1 MKKQIRY
8 GVVGLGHI
16 AQVAVLPAFKHAQKN
31 SVLTA
36 FVTDDPYKA
45 KKLGSKYD
53 VENIYH
59 YNEFDDLLKD
69 DVVDALYI
77 CLPNNLHASFAAKAL
92 RAGVH
97 VLCEKPLA
105 LTLYQAERMREAAVA
120 GKTKLMTAY
129 RLHFEAS
136 YLKALEM
143 CKSGKLGD
151 LRYFSS
157 DFSFQVKDP
166 QNIRLKQVTGGGPVW
181 DIGIYCINAVRNL
194 FQSEPIEVF
203 AFQSVGKDP
212 KFSQVEEA
220 VNVVMRFPEDRLAS
234 FNCSFGAAA
243 TSEFNVYGTKG
254 SLCVENAYEYATAR
268 TLTLKIDEKKQTHKY
283 KKCDQFA
290 PEITYF
296 SDCIIHDRELEPSVI
311 EGMAD
316 IRVILAVYQSLY
328 KNKPVELRPAK
339 VKKVRLSPG
348 MRKFYPG
355 ISKPKTLHV
364 VSPSGD

>member
-16 AQVAVLPAFKHAQKN
+16 AQVAVLPAFNHAKKN
-31 SVLTA
+31 SVLTT

-45 KKLGSKYD
+45 KKLGSKYN
-53 VENIYH
+53 VQNIYH

-77 CLPNNLHASFAAKAL
+77 CLPNNLHASFASKAL
-92 RAGVH
+92 RAGIH

-105 LTLYQAERMREAAVA
+105 LTLYQAERMREAAIA

-136 YLKALEM
+136 YLKALEL
-143 CKSGKLGD
+143 CRSEKLGE

-157 DFSFQVKDP
+157 DFSFQIQDP
-166 QNIRLKQVTGGGPVW
+166 NNIRLKQITGGGPVW

-194 FQSEPIEVF
+194 FQAEPIEVF
-203 AFQSVGKDP
+203 AFQAEGRSA
-212 KFSQVEEA
+212 KFSQVEEGA
-220 VNVVMRFPEDRLAS
+220 SVVMRFPDDRTAT
-234 FNCSFGAAA
+234 FNCSFGASSA
-243 TSEFNVYGTKG
+243 SQYEIYGTKG
-254 SLCVENAYEYATAR
+254 SLRVENAYEYATSR
-268 TLTLKIDEKKQTHKY
+268 TLTTKIDEKKHVHKY

-290 PEITYF
+290 PEILYF
-296 SDCIIHDRELEPSVI
+296 SDCVIHDRELEPSVI

-316 IRVILAVYQSLY
+316 IRVILAIYQSLY
-328 KNKPVELRPAK
+328 KNKPIELRPAK
-339 VKKVRLSPG
+339 VKKVRLSPK

-355 ISKPKTLHV
+355 ISKPETLHV
-364 VSPSGD
+364 KGASD

>member
-16 AQVAVLPAFKHAQKN
+16 AQVAVLPAFKHVKKN
-31 SVLTA
+31 SILTT

-45 KKLGSKYD
+45 KRLGSKYN
-53 VENIYH
+53 VQNIYH

-77 CLPNNLHASFAAKAL
+77 CLPNNLHATFAAKAL
-92 RAGVH
+92 RAGTH

-136 YLKALEM
+136 YLKALEL
-143 CKSGKLGD
+143 CRSGKLGD

-157 DFSFQVKDP
+157 DFSFQIRDP
-166 QNIRLKQVTGGGPVW
+166 NNIRLKQVTGGGPVW
-181 DIGIYCINAVRNL
+181 DIGIYCINAARNL
-194 FQSEPIEVF
+194 FQAEPIEVF
-203 AFQSVGKDP
+203 AFQAEGKDS
-212 KFSQVEEA
+212 KFSQVEEMA
-220 VNVVMRFPEDRLAS
+220 SVILKFPDDRLAT
-234 FNCSFGAAA
+234 FNCSFGASPA
-243 TSEFNVYGTKG
+243 SQYEVYGTKG
-254 SLCVENAYEYATAR
+254 SLRVENAYEYATSR
-268 TLTLKIDEKKQTHKY
+268 QLTLKIEDNKQVHKY

-290 PEITYF
+290 PEISYF
-296 SDCIIHDRELEPSVI
+296 SDCIIHDRALEPSVI

-316 IRVILAVYQSLY
+316 IRVILAIYQSLY
-328 KNKPVELRPAK
+328 KNKPIELRPAN
-339 VKKVRLSPG
+339 VKKVRLSPK
-348 MRKFYPG
+348 MHKFYPG
-355 ISKPKTLHV
+355 VDKPKTLHAS
-364 VSPSGD
+364 SPSD